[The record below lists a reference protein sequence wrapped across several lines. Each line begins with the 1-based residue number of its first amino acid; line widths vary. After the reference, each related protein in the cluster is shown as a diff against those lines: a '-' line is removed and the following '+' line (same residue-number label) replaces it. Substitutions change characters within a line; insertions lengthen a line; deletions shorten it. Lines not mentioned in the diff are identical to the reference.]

1 LQVNFSNLMKKR
13 IYLILLSVI
22 VIFFSCK
29 DDSGQFEKQLFTNEQ
44 INIAL
49 KDCLQLTSDT
59 TLNTLCIVDTVNKK
73 LGYSYYESEAYRIDF
88 PAAAKPLIDTLT
100 AYGFGDAMDTLIIN
114 INYAAEKCGNKIKS
128 EFLQPLI
135 KKITFQN
142 PYQILHGENSAI
154 TNYVKKNNQTE
165 FIALL
170 KNSILLEQFN
180 TLKIISTWNTL
191 QEEYYNIT
199 GKYSAIDI
207 LDSST
212 QQMVDGFFKLM
223 GVWEE
228 AVRNDPKLRG
238 KETEWFYRV
247 FATL

>member
-1 LQVNFSNLMKKR
+1 MKKR
-13 IYLILLSVI
+13 IYLILLSII

-29 DDSGQFEKQLFTNEQ
+29 DDSGQFEEQLFTNDQ

-49 KDCLQLTSDT
+49 KDCLKLTSDT
-59 TLNTLCIVDTVNKK
+59 TLNTLCIADTVNKK
-73 LGYSYYESEAYRIDF
+73 LGYSYYESELYKIDF
-88 PAAAKPLIDTLT
+88 PTAAKPIIDTLT
-100 AYGFGDAMDTLIIN
+100 AYGFGGALDTLIIN
-114 INYAAEKCGNKIKS
+114 INRAAEKCGNKIKS
-128 EFLQPLI
+128 NFLEPLI
-135 KKITFQN
+135 KKITFPN

-154 TNYVKKNNQTE
+154 TDYVKKNNQSE
-165 FIALL
+165 FMALL
-170 KNSILLEQFN
+170 KTSILLEQFN
-180 TLKIISTWNTL
+180 TLKITSTWNTL

-199 GKYSAIDI
+199 GNYSSIDI
-207 LDSST
+207 LDFST

-238 KETEWFYRV
+238 KEADWLYRV